1 MWKAVYLDDP
11 RVFERKEEVEIPGFS
26 VDILIDASSSRKQ
39 MQEQIAAQ
47 AYILSKSLKQCKIPV
62 QIYSYCSIRGYTI
75 LHIFPNCKE
84 EREDELFR
92 YVAAGNNRDGL
103 ALRAAGHLMENGEK
117 RKRILLVLTDASP
130 QDDQDSGEGAFIK
143 IKNTQICLQ
152 FKILQRSA
160 ESETKR
166 NSGDRNF
173 YGKCALW
180 RSSRKDFWAK
190 SDKDSKYQ

>member
-1 MWKAVYLDDP
+1 
-11 RVFERKEEVEIPGFS
+11 
-26 VDILIDASSSRKQ
+26 

-84 EREDELFR
+84 EREDELFW

-117 RKRILLVLTDASP
+117 RK
-130 QDDQDSGEGAFIK
+130 E
-143 IKNTQICLQ
+143 
-152 FKILQRSA
+152 
-160 ESETKR
+160 
-166 NSGDRNF
+166 F
-173 YGKCALW
+173 Y
-180 RSSRKDFWAK
+180 S
-190 SDKDSKYQ
+190 Y